1 MIEFH
6 RTDTEDP
13 TKASKILMKNEVAAI
28 EKEMHYVAN
37 PKNTADSAFADMIDN
52 ILATILAWE
61 KNG

>member
-1 MIEFH
+1 MVEFDW
-6 RTDTEDP
+6 TDTEDP
-13 TKASKILMKNEVAAI
+13 TKASKILRTIEAAAI

-52 ILATILAWE
+52 NLAPILPWE